1 MGGGERSLDQALLTK
16 KTPAEFFVVPFL
28 SICEKISNYRPT
40 MFVYVL
46 VETIFCR
53 WEMLALLPSEA
64 AGMSTRSS
72 LAATTD
78 PWLICHFLSN
88 L

>member
-1 MGGGERSLDQALLTK
+1 
-16 KTPAEFFVVPFL
+16 
-28 SICEKISNYRPT
+28 

-53 WEMLALLPSEA
+53 WEMLALLPSEEA
-64 AGMSTRSS
+64 SMSTRSS
-72 LAATTD
+72 LAVAATTD
-78 PWLICHFLSN
+78 PWLIYHFLSN